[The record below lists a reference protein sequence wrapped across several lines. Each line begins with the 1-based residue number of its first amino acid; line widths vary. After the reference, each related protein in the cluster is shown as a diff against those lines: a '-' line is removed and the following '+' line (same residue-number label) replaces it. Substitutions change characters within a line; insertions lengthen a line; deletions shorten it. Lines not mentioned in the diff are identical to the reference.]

1 MVLNIFS
8 KLGNYEDEFYLSEFL
23 LLAFEKV
30 NLWKSKIFVKV
41 NSDNLNNMKSVS
53 VVEAFSKIVFTENLM
68 SIEKMYYSEF
78 QKPLSQQFFLK
89 DFLFSFRFASAL

>member
-53 VVEAFSKIVFTENLM
+53 VVEAFSKIVFAENLM

-78 QKPLSQQFFLK
+78 QKPLSQQ
-89 DFLFSFRFASAL
+89 LFS

>member
-78 QKPLSQQFFLK
+78 QKPLSQQ
-89 DFLFSFRFASAL
+89 LFS

>member
-68 SIEKMYYSEF
+68 SIEKMYYNEF
-78 QKPLSQQFFLK
+78 QKPLSQQ
-89 DFLFSFRFASAL
+89 LFS